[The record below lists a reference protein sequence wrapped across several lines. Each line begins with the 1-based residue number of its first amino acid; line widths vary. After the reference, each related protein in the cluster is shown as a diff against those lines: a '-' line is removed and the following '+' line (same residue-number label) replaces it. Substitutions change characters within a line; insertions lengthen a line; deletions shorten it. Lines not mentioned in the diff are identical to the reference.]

1 MFHKVLIA
9 NRGEI
14 ALRII
19 RTCKEMGIK
28 TVAVYSTADSES
40 LHVKLADESVC
51 IGPAPSLSSY
61 LNINAIISAAELT
74 DAEAIHPG
82 YGFLSENPVFADVC
96 EKCGI
101 TFIGPTAESMR
112 IMGDKI
118 SARQAVIKV
127 GVPILPGT
135 KEGVHDVSEAIRV
148 SKEIGFPVII
158 KATAGG
164 GGRGMK
170 IVHSPAALPNAF
182 ATARAEAQSGFGNPE
197 VYIERYCES
206 PRHVEIQILADK
218 HGNVVHLGE
227 RECSVQR
234 RHQKIVEESPSA
246 IVDEAMLAAMGKVA
260 TDAARAVGYVG
271 AGTVELLVDASRN
284 FWFLEMNTRLQV
296 EHPVTEMVTGIDLV
310 RLQIEVAQGGRV
322 PRQEE
327 IQPRG
332 HAIEARVYAEDP
344 ARNFLPSPGKITYL
358 RVPGGP
364 GLRDDSGVY
373 GGWVVPPYYDPM
385 ISKLLAWAPT
395 RAQAIDRLRRGL
407 ADYHVHGIATNTHY
421 LRAVLDHPAF
431 RSGDYDTGFC
441 TTFAKELTQP
451 PDPALEPIALIA
463 AAVAAHR
470 RDHDRAED
478 FAIRA
483 HAPGSE
489 WARLSRQRRLRGG
502 ER

>member
-82 YGFLSENPVFADVC
+82 YGFLSENAAFAEIC
-96 EKCGI
+96 ENCGI
-101 TFIGPTAESMR
+101 TFIGPSAESMR

-118 SARQAVIKV
+118 SARQAVIKE

-135 KEGVHDVSEAIRV
+135 KEGVHDVAEAIRV
-148 SKEIGFPVII
+148 AKEIGFPVII

-170 IVHSPAALPNAF
+170 IVHSPATLPNAF

-227 RECSVQR
+227 RDCSIQR
-234 RHQKIVEESPSA
+234 RHQKVIEEAPST
-246 IVDEAMLAAMGKVA
+246 VTTPELRQRMGEAAVRAAK
-260 TDAARAVGYVG
+260 AVNYCSVG
-271 AGTVELLVDASRN
+271 TMEFLVDKNNN
-284 FWFLEMNTRLQV
+284 FFFMEMNTRVQV
-296 EHPVTEMVTGIDLV
+296 EHPVTEMVTGVDV
-310 RLQIEVAQGGRV
+310 VKEQIRSAFGLKLRYTQDD
-322 PRQEE
+322 
-327 IQPRG
+327 IQIKG
-332 HAIEARVYAEDP
+332 HSIECRINAEDSIK
-344 ARNFLPSPGKITYL
+344 FTPSPGKITAHHT
-358 RVPGGP
+358 PGGLGVRVDSFVYANYTVLP
-364 GLRDDSGVY
+364 HYDSLIAKLIVHADTRDEAIKR
-373 GGWVVPPYYDPM
+373 M
-385 ISKLLAWAPT
+385 A
-395 RAQAIDRLRRGL
+395 RALDEYI
-407 ADYHVHGIATNTHY
+407 VEGIKTTIPFHKRIMANK
-421 LRAVLDHPAF
+421 DF
-431 RSGDYDTGFC
+431 IEGNIDTGFI
-441 TTFAKELTQP
+441 ERLV
-451 PDPALEPIALIA
+451 LE
-463 AAVAAHR
+463 
-470 RDHDRAED
+470 
-478 FAIRA
+478 
-483 HAPGSE
+483 
-489 WARLSRQRRLRGG
+489 
-502 ER
+502 